1 MFITKNLDGYNL
13 SQGYL
18 DWSVYHASSP
28 QYTGGAAIDATAK
41 QALWLHHT
49 NGTSNGVGGFP
60 KGPTGSVFTPNQTL
74 YDNVSGKSYVT
85 YAFSEV
91 PGYSK
96 FGSYKGNGSPDG
108 PFVYTGFKPAFILRK
123 NITAGPS
130 NWFMQDLR
138 RPGDNRTGNNC
149 GQSGNEG
156 RNWYLSS
163 DQSTT
168 ESDCFY
174 GIDILSNGFKI
185 RTPEGAHNTTNHTII
200 YAAFAESGP
209 TPVIHNTTPNA
220 PSFVSASAT
229 NPTTLSATYSDPEN
243 GDSGWTNYR
252 LATSAAGCLDN
263 STTVAWGTMG
273 AVANNSSTSWIS
285 PTVTA
290 GTYYWC
296 AQNDDGLLKSAWA
309 SMGSVNLPIW
319 QASCKTI
326 LSA

>member
-1 MFITKNLDGYNL
+1 VRLNLTNASVLNATYFNNTSPTDTLFTLGSFQNYNQL
-13 SQGYL
+13 
-18 DWSVYHASSP
+18 
-28 QYTGGAAIDATAK
+28 
-41 QALWLHHT
+41 
-49 NGTSNGVGGFP
+49 NGDYVAY
-60 KGPTGSVFTPNQTL
+60 VF
-74 YDNVSGKSYVT
+74 
-85 YAFSEV
+85 AEV

-149 GQSGNEG
+149 GQPGNEG

-220 PSFVSASAT
+220 PVFVSSTNT
-229 NPTTLSATYSDPEN
+229 NPTTLSATYSDPNN

-252 LATSAAGCLDN
+252 LATSAPGCLDN
-263 STTVAWGTMG
+263 STTVAWGTKG
-273 AVANNSSTSWIS
+273 PTPNNSSTTWTSS
-285 PTVTA
+285 SVSA

-296 AQNDDGLLKSAWA
+296 AQNDDGALKSAWVG
-309 SMGSVNLPIW
+309 MGSVNVPNSMDVEYLVV
-319 QASCKTI
+319 AGGGGGG
-326 LSA
+326 LG